1 MRWSRGGATNNVD
14 ALVPLL
20 CYFISQNVNTYV
32 FYNNHGS
39 FSLSWEFRSVFA
51 SIPGPIFAALYLFQT
66 TLGYYV
72 FPLQCTGIHLVTN

>member
-39 FSLSWEFRSVFA
+39 FSLSWEIRICVRLNSWTHLCNSIYVSDHNICFR
-51 SIPGPIFAALYLFQT
+51 LR
-66 TLGYYV
+66 
-72 FPLQCTGIHLVTN
+72 